1 MVSSRS
7 IDRSE
12 EARER
17 DEFFFWPKVNK
28 ESGVYPIPGG
38 EQCWEWT
45 AYCDRDGYGQF
56 WSVMFGGNAKAHRVS
71 FFWAHGIA
79 STVSNPLDHLCRNTG
94 CVNPGHLEWVSVQ
107 TNILRGLSPSA
118 INATK
123 THCIY
128 GHEFTPENTIL
139 SNNGKR
145 RCREC
150 HRRISR
156 ERWRNNRA
164 EVRL

>member
-45 AYCDRDGYGQF
+45 ATRDMLGYGRF
-56 WSVMFGGNAKAHRVS
+56 GSAIFGGRTVAHRIS
-71 FFWAHGIA
+71 FFLRYDMA
-79 STVSNPLDHLCRNTG
+79 STAKRHLDHLCRNPG
-94 CVNPGHLEWVSVQ
+94 CVNPQHLELVSAQ
-107 TNILRGLSPSA
+107 TNILRGVSPSA
-118 INATK
+118 INAAK
-123 THCIY
+123 THCIH
-128 GHEFTPENTIL
+128 GHEFTPENTML
-139 SNNGKR
+139 NRHNR
-145 RCREC
+145 TCREC
-150 HRRISR
+150 HRRVCR
-156 ERWRNNRA
+156 EWYTRKHGTQ
-164 EVRL
+164 